1 MIQVTAEKIFAELQ
15 MIPLQEQ
22 EKFFALVARKAFSD
36 DENLSHDD
44 LFGDLKNAE
53 FTAKEAMS
61 YLEVSSATF
70 RRYVRD
76 GKITPSTEI
85 GTSHLFRL
93 TDLRKLKA
101 AIRVMRG

>member
-1 MIQVTAEKIFAELQ
+1 MIQITAEHIFAELQ
-15 MIPLQEQ
+15 MIPLPEQ
-22 EKFFALVARKAFSD
+22 EKFFALVARKAFSNN
-36 DENLSHDD
+36 ENFSHEE
-44 LFGDLKNAE
+44 LFGELKNAE

-76 GKITPSTEI
+76 AKITPSAEI

-93 TDLRKLKA
+93 SDLRKLKL
-101 AIRVMRG
+101 AIELTNR

>member
-1 MIQVTAEKIFAELQ
+1 MIQITAEQIFNQLQ
-15 MIPLQEQ
+15 NIPFPEQ

-36 DENLSHDD
+36 DENFSHEEV
-44 LFGDLKNAE
+44 FSDLKDAE
-53 FTAKEAMS
+53 FTTKEAMS

-76 GKITPSTEI
+76 GKITPSLEI

-93 TDLRKLKA
+93 SDLRKLKS
-101 AIRVMRG
+101 AIKLMKG